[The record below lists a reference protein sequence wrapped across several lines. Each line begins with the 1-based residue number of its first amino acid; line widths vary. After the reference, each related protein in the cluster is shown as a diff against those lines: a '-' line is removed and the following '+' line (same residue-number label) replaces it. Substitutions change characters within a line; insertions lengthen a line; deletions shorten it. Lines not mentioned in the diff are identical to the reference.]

1 MTELL
6 KSLNRAA
13 QKQQLVTVWSAQ
25 DSKMM
30 CLSPGKPLDGKV
42 RTSTSTPHLPSLSAV
57 ASVIQTSK
65 NPEMHTKVLSSVS
78 VVVMSAKPTPWWSMI

>member
-13 QKQQLVTVWSAQ
+13 QKQQLVTLWSAQ

-42 RTSTSTPHLPSLSAV
+42 CTSTSTPHVPFLCALPYTTR
-57 ASVIQTSK
+57 ISK
-65 NPEMHTKVLSSVS
+65 TIERCTEGT
-78 VVVMSAKPTPWWSMI
+78 A

>member
-13 QKQQLVTVWSAQ
+13 QKQQLVTLWSAQ

-42 RTSTSTPHLPSLSAV
+42 CTSTSTPHVPFLCAQSHISTR
-57 ASVIQTSK
+57 ISK
-65 NPEMHTKVLSSVS
+65 TIERC
-78 VVVMSAKPTPWWSMI
+78 TPRY